1 MTSKKEYL
9 GQHQRTICKG
19 CRHWVLWYLNKKGKK
34 VFGCEIGKIPYRDE
48 CTARKGKRSRRGT
61 PVI

>member
-1 MTSKKEYL
+1 MTTKTQYL
-9 GQHQRTICKG
+9 NQHQRTICKG

-48 CTARKGKRSRRGT
+48 CPARKSKRGRKVPT
-61 PVI
+61 VI